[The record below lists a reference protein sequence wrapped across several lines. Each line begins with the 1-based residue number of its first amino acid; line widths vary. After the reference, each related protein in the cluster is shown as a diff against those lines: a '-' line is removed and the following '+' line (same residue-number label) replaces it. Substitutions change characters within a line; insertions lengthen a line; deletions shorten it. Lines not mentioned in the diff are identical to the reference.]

1 MAMPFYILYAGQTIG
16 LSGAILGIVTF
27 AFTISGTVSNLLW
40 GYIAD
45 QRGFRRVILLTGSLW
60 VIATLMLLASSSLTM
75 IILVFVGIGAA
86 VQGFEQAARNIVLEF
101 GDRQNLPV
109 RIALANSVSQLSGS
123 LGALAGGVMAS
134 LLGYEYVFMTSV
146 LFLSMGAALIL
157 FRIPEPR
164 DEVGSLSPVNPVMNN
179 SIR

>member
-1 MAMPFYILYAGQTIG
+1 
-16 LSGAILGIVTF
+16 
-27 AFTISGTVSNLLW
+27 
-40 GYIAD
+40 
-45 QRGFRRVILLTGSLW
+45 
-60 VIATLMLLASSSLTM
+60 M
-75 IILVFVGIGAA
+75 IILVFANRAA

-123 LGALAGGVMAS
+123 LGPLAGGLMAS

-146 LFLSMGAALIL
+146 LFLAMGAALIL

-164 DEVGSLSPVNPVMNN
+164 NEVGSLSPVNPVMNN